1 LSNNLVSISLKDG
14 LMDKIE
20 SVVKLPEGI
29 AIIMEEI
36 KNE

>member
-1 LSNNLVSISLKDG
+1 
-14 LMDKIE
+14 MDKIE

-36 KNE
+36 KNEWYWCNWIRSNG